1 MKADEKTEIDVVKT
15 LNALMAAYRD
25 RDIERVM
32 GFFAPDSDVTA
43 LGTNLDQFVMGTER
57 IREAYQD
64 DFEAFDRLEM
74 EVTHSQV
81 SAEGSVAW
89 LCAQCAA
96 AFEIE
101 GEKIR
106 SNARLTAV
114 LVRRQ
119 SAWRIIQFHL
129 SFPADQQTTDA
140 PSHRL

>member
-15 LNALMAAYRD
+15 LDALMAAYMD

-43 LGTNLDQFVMGTER
+43 LGTNLDQFVMGTDR

-64 DFEAFDRLEM
+64 DFEAFDRLEI
-74 EVTHSQV
+74 EVTHCQV

-89 LCAQCAA
+89 LSAQCAA

-106 SNARLTAV
+106 STARLTAV
-114 LVRRQ
+114 LLQRNNRWLFV
-119 SAWRIIQFHL
+119 QFHL
-129 SFPADQQTTDA
+129 SFPADQQGTEV
-140 PSHRL
+140 PSHLL

>member
-1 MKADEKTEIDVVKT
+1 MKADEKTEADVVKT
-15 LNALMAAYRD
+15 LNKLMAAYRD
-25 RDIERVM
+25 RDIEKVM
-32 GFFAPDSDVTA
+32 GFYAPDSDVTA
-43 LGTNLDQFVMGTER
+43 LGTNLDQFVMGTDG

-64 DFEAFDRLEM
+64 DFDAFDRLEM
-74 EVTHSQV
+74 EVTGCQV
-81 SAEGSVAW
+81 SAEGRVAW
-89 LCAQCAA
+89 LSAQCAA

-129 SFPADQQTTDA
+129 SFPADQQTTEV

>member
-1 MKADEKTEIDVVKT
+1 MKADEKTEADVVKA

-25 RDIERVM
+25 RDIEKVM
-32 GFFAPDSDVTA
+32 GFYAPDSDVTA
-43 LGTNLDQFVMGTER
+43 LGTNLDQFVTGTER

-64 DFEAFDRLEM
+64 DFEAFDRLE
-74 EVTHSQV
+74 VAVAHCRV
-81 SAEGSVAW
+81 SAEGRVAW

-129 SFPADQQTTDA
+129 SFPADQETTEV